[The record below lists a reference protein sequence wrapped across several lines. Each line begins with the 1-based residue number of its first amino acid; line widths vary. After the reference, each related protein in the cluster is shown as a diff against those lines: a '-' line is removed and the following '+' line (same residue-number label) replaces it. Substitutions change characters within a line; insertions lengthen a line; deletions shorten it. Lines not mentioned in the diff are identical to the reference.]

1 MTDSHE
7 GRTTVRVGTIV
18 WGAVL
23 LALAALSITITL
35 FDPIEYSATFV
46 LWVVVGFGSLLILGG
61 IAGAI
66 ARSSRSRDTTELD
79 GRLPE

>member
-1 MTDSHE
+1 MTDPNA
-7 GRTTVRVGTIV
+7 GRTPVRVGTIV

-46 LWVVVGFGSLLILGG
+46 LWVVVGFGSLLVLGG

-66 ARSSRSRDTTELD
+66 ARSARSRDTVGFDST
-79 GRLPE
+79 LPE

>member
-1 MTDSHE
+1 MTDPNA
-7 GRTTVRVGTIV
+7 GRTPVRVGTIV

-23 LALAALSITITL
+23 LALAALSIAITL

-46 LWVVVGFGSLLILGG
+46 LWVVVGFGSLLVVGG

-66 ARSSRSRDTTELD
+66 ARSARSRDTTEI
-79 GRLPE
+79 GENSAE

>member
-1 MTDSHE
+1 MTDPNA
-7 GRTTVRVGTIV
+7 GRTPVRVGTIV

-35 FDPIEYSATFV
+35 FDPIEYSTTFV
-46 LWVVVGFGSLLILGG
+46 LWVVVGFGSLLVVGG

-66 ARSSRSRDTTELD
+66 ARSTRSRDTIEIGETSAE
-79 GRLPE
+79 

>member
-1 MTDSHE
+1 MTDSHA
-7 GRTTVRVGTIV
+7 GRTPVRVGTIV

>member
-1 MTDSHE
+1 MTE
-7 GRTTVRVGTIV
+7 PTTGRTPVRVGTIV
-18 WGAVL
+18 WGTIL

-46 LWVVVGFGSLLILGG
+46 LWVVVGFGSLLVLGG

-66 ARSSRSRDTTELD
+66 ARSSRSRDTNEFGGTIHE
-79 GRLPE
+79 